1 MGRFKHSTNVGFT
14 LAAAGAIILSLEVIF
29 LRSLSDING
38 FQIMLYRSVSVSF
51 VFLSFILLFTN
62 QKTNVNSLKFN
73 FKEILSGFF
82 LSMSFFCYV
91 FSILNS
97 SVASSLLILSISPVV
112 SAILS
117 KIFLNENLP
126 KSLFVILVSLVI
138 GLFIIFE
145 NSVNDSQLL
154 GNSIAF
160 FGAFFFAA
168 SVVTSRAIGS
178 NSIAFGGFLA
188 GIFAFCSALLCLF
201 VLDLSIFI
209 HLKDIALIC
218 IMGIF
223 TTGLGMLLLLLST
236 KYLEGPYVSL
246 IALLEV
252 VLAPVWTLLFFS
264 EVIAIQE
271 VIGGILILTSICIF
285 LMNTKLNFK
294 NLN

>member
-62 QKTNVNSLKFN
+62 QKTKVNSLKFN

-117 KIFLNENLP
+117 KIFLTEL
-126 KSLFVILVSLVI
+126 ILY
-138 GLFIIFE
+138 
-145 NSVNDSQLL
+145 
-154 GNSIAF
+154 NSILR
-160 FGAFFFAA
+160 
-168 SVVTSRAIGS
+168 T
-178 NSIAFGGFLA
+178 
-188 GIFAFCSALLCLF
+188 LF
-201 VLDLSIFI
+201 
-209 HLKDIALIC
+209 K
-218 IMGIF
+218 
-223 TTGLGMLLLLLST
+223 
-236 KYLEGPYVSL
+236 
-246 IALLEV
+246 
-252 VLAPVWTLLFFS
+252 
-264 EVIAIQE
+264 
-271 VIGGILILTSICIF
+271 
-285 LMNTKLNFK
+285 
-294 NLN
+294 